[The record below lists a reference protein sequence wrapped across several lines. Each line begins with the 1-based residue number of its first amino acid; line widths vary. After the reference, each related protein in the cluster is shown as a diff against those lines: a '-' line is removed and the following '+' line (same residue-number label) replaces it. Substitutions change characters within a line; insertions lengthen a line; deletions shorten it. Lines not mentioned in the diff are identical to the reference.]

1 MSSAFTADREKTI
14 LEFRLR
20 NVWSKHFKPHDTK
33 VYKVLKRGQNTE
45 RENNE

>member
-1 MSSAFTADREKTI
+1 MGNAFTADREETI

-20 NVWSKHFKPHDTK
+20 NVWSKDFKPHDTK
-33 VYKVLKRGQNTE
+33 VNKVLKRGQNTE